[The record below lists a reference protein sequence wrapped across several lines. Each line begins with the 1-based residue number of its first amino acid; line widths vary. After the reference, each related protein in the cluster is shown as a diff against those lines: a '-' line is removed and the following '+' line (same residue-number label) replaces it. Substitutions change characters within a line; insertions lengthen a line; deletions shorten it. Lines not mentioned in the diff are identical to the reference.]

1 MPPEGPVAAK
11 GASLARASLL
21 AAPRFAGAGGA
32 ALPRLRSGGGEKQ
45 RPWPGDDVP
54 GRPDARM
61 SVFLLLPRFRCL

>member
-32 ALPRLRSGGGEKQ
+32 ALPCLRSGGGEKQ

-54 GRPDARM
+54 GCART

>member
-11 GASLARASLL
+11 PASLARASLL

-32 ALPRLRSGGGEKQ
+32 GLPRARSGGGEKQ

-54 GRPDARM
+54 GRART